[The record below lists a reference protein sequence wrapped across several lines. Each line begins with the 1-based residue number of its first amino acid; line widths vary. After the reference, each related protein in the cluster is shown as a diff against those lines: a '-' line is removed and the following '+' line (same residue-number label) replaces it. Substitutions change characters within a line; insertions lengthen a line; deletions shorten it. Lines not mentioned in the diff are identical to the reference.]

1 MPRVRFGVALLVPP
15 PFDREIDGLRRACG
29 DRQIRRV
36 PPHITLVP
44 PVNVRVDDVPA
55 ALRVLR
61 EAAAETAPSLELAI
75 GPPKSFAPDTD
86 SVYLAVTGEPE
97 VIGALGA
104 LRDRVFRAPLWRE
117 LDWPFVPHVTI
128 ADVAEPQRLGAMLAA
143 LADYR
148 IVAEFGLVHLL
159 EEQRDDVGHRR
170 WVPVADAR
178 FARPAIVG
186 RGGYELELT
195 RSSLRDPEVIA
206 FEHTHW
212 EVLGRPAPALVC
224 PAGGEPVVIT
234 ARRRGIVV
242 GSLHGWLRDDGA
254 EIASTIV
261 DAAVRGVGIGRHLRL
276 AFEWAEALWRA
287 EADIDDP
294 AASARWPATR

>member
-29 DRQIRRV
+29 DRHIRRV

-44 PVNVRVDDVPA
+44 PVNVRMDEVPS
-55 ALRVLR
+55 ALRILR
-61 EAAAETAPSLELAI
+61 DAASATMTSLELAI
-75 GPPKSFAPDTD
+75 GPPRSFVPDTD
-86 SVYLAVTGEPE
+86 SVYLAVTGDPE
-97 VIGALGA
+97 ALAALAA

-128 ADVAEPQRLGAMLAA
+128 ADVAEPSRLAAILAA

-148 IVAEFGLVHLL
+148 IVAGFGVVHLL
-159 EEQRDDVGHRR
+159 EEQRDDEGRRR
-170 WVPVADAR
+170 WVPVADAC

-195 RSSLRDPEVIA
+195 RSNLRDPEVTT

-212 EVLGRPAPALVC
+212 AVLGRPAPVLVC

-254 EIASTIV
+254 EITSTIV

-276 AFEWAEALWRA
+276 AFEWAEAQWRA
-287 EADIDDP
+287 HADAPGGSVGRPGCD
-294 AASARWPATR
+294 